1 MVLLFLISLIIRE
14 RCGDYSR
21 HDSNVRQSS
30 RAAMWEA
37 EWSGMG
43 ADDTNRASGSAQAQ
57 CVYTPRDAPRVA
69 CKTWGEHPMQW
80 TIGCLQKYTV
90 TSVCL
95 FLRFSWAWK
104 GNKYSA
110 GTLATF
116 LDAPPCHTTTPH
128 PHHVVA
134 VSQCR
139 AVPVAVSLFRCVARP
154 WRKDVKKAYRE
165 ACSTTIPMLY
175 NWYVVN
181 SWRNPS
187 ITNATA
193 AHSTL
198 TMNHHKSMPT
208 RHKQTNKTIT
218 SNPWLWFERNLVLM
232 LVTSFTKF
240 SFYNIYIYIHIYI
253 NTHTHTHYK

>member
-1 MVLLFLISLIIRE
+1 MKRD
-14 RCGDYSR
+14 GSR
-21 HDSNVRQSS
+21 RYQPCFWKRPGPVCVHTTWRATCRVQNVRGTPN
-30 RAAMWEA
+30 AMNDWV
-37 EWSGMG
+37 SPKIY
-43 ADDTNRASGSAQAQ
+43 S
-57 CVYTPRDAPRVA
+57 
-69 CKTWGEHPMQW
+69 H
-80 TIGCLQKYTV
+80 
-90 TSVCL
+90 VCL
-95 FLRFSWAWK
+95 PFLRFSWAWK

-165 ACSTTIPMLY
+165 ACSTTIPILY